1 MGAVLNLKV
10 LVKKGLLGIH
20 LLKGATL
27 PKREPTLFLGFRVC
41 ISNNYRG
48 WNCNVVMFIEQ
59 LPLVE
64 LQRCHVDLRSACEK
78 GLWCPTWGFY
88 THHSA
93 VWWGCRD
100 PTFLALRNRIDG
112 VQRHLAS

>member
-20 LLKGATL
+20 FLKGSNL

-41 ISNNYRG
+41 ISNNYRR
-48 WNCNVVMFIEQ
+48 WNYNVVMSIEQ
-59 LPLVE
+59 LPWNCKGVMSTCVRHVKKDCGLVG
-64 LQRCHVDLRSACEK
+64 VA
-78 GLWCPTWGFY
+78 G
-88 THHSA
+88 TH
-93 VWWGCRD
+93 
-100 PTFLALRNRIDG
+100 FLALRNRIDG